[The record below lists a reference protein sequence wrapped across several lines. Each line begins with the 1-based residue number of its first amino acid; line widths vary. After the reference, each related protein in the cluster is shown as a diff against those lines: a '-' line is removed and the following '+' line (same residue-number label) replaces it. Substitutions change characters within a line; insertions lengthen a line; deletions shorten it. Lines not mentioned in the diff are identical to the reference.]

1 MNDLEDLVEQ
11 VLLWLR
17 ILYKFGSQTIH
28 RPSKRNL
35 GGSFYKQ
42 KKSLG
47 IMTRAVTIAELGDQN
62 VFTVDG
68 TNNRVGIGST
78 QPTVKLDVGGVVVAT
93 AFTGD
98 GTGLTGVA
106 STDNI
111 ITGTAATFTGG
122 VTVSGG
128 TTISGASNVNVT
140 GVITATKFVGDGSE
154 LTGVSGFATALSSD
168 TTSILSSI
176 FKTPRTLT
184 VGTGVSVTVASDTAS
199 GNIAFMREKDIHVG
213 AGSTFHV
220 GSGTTLITNVLT
232 IF

>member
-1 MNDLEDLVEQ
+1 
-11 VLLWLR
+11 
-17 ILYKFGSQTIH
+17 
-28 RPSKRNL
+28 
-35 GGSFYKQ
+35 
-42 KKSLG
+42 
-47 IMTRAVTIAELGDQN
+47 MTRAVTIAELGDQN

-78 QPTVKLDVGGVVVAT
+78 QPTVKLDVDGVVVAT

-122 VTVSGG
+122 VTV
-128 TTISGASNVNVT
+128 SGASNVNVT

-168 TTSILSSI
+168 TTSILNKF
-176 FKTPRTLT
+176 FKTPREVVT
-184 VGTGVSVTVASDTAS
+184 GTGVSITVESDAAS
-199 GNIAFMREKDIHVG
+199 GNIAFIREGAIHVG

-220 GSGTTLITNVLT
+220 GSGTTLLTNVLT